1 MSLLFSAELKCS
13 SDTVALLGQLT
24 NFTFTYNIGQ
34 VFEGV
39 VDCGGSGL
47 IIGHMPGTDQQLKDR
62 SISWYQ
68 EAGKFTIQILA
79 TVENNNTEVYGILD
93 MIEKTAIL
101 RLTVVASKFEQMLA
115 TAGIYTMV
123 LQVHQALL

>member
-1 MSLLFSAELKCS
+1 M
-13 SDTVALLGQLT
+13 LGQLT
-24 NFTFTYNIGQ
+24 NFTFTYTIGQ
-34 VFEGV
+34 TFEGV
-39 VDCGGSGL
+39 VDGGGGGL
-47 IIGHMPGTDQQLKDR
+47 IIGHSPGTDQQLRDR
-62 SISWYQ
+62 NISWYQ
-68 EAGKFTIQILA
+68 ETGKFTIQILA

-115 TAGIYTMV
+115 TAGIYTML